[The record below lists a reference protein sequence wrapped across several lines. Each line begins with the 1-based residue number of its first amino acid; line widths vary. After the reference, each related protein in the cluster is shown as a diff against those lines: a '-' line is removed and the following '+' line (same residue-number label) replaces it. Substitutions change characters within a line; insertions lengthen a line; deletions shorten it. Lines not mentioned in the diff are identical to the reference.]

1 MKTRSKSMTDHF
13 YNWQIVP
20 QKKNKLHSLSYRSAI
35 SHLRKHYLN
44 PKSGVSFGGVNRIY
58 NFYNKVIPIETIK
71 EFLSKD
77 NSYTLHT
84 KSFKKRYN
92 PSFIRYKAQQ
102 MQADLI
108 DVGNLSQKNDGVKFL
123 LTVICSFTKKAWIS
137 PIKSKKS
144 DVVLK
149 AFKTLIRSMTKA
161 PRSMLMDA
169 GTEFVLVRRWC
180 AENNIKTYLPYTSFH
195 GSFIE
200 RFNQSIKNRMYRWMD
215 TYKTERYLD
224 SLESLLEGYNNAKH
238 STIGIS
244 PNDAWNNKSTHPQIR
259 EKLQKYYS
267 KFTKTKPRFK
277 IGDIVRIKLL
287 PKSSFSK
294 GYDIQNVQ
302 ELFEI
307 HKITSNLPIPMYQ
320 IKSIDKPEEDVI
332 KGQFYGH
339 ELTLASKE

>member
-1 MKTRSKSMTDHF
+1 
-13 YNWQIVP
+13 
-20 QKKNKLHSLSYRSAI
+20 
-35 SHLRKHYLN
+35 
-44 PKSGVSFGGVNRIY
+44 
-58 NFYNKVIPIETIK
+58 
-71 EFLSKD
+71 
-77 NSYTLHT
+77 
-84 KSFKKRYN
+84 
-92 PSFIRYKAQQ
+92 
-102 MQADLI
+102 
-108 DVGNLSQKNDGVKFL
+108 
-123 LTVICSFTKKAWIS
+123 
-137 PIKSKKS
+137 
-144 DVVLK
+144 
-149 AFKTLIRSMTKA
+149 MTKV

-180 AENNIKTYLPYTSFH
+180 AENNIKTYLPYSSFH

-294 GYDIQNVQ
+294 GYDIQNNQ